1 MYLETAKVFLCI
13 RKQTAKHGG
22 LHNDFVAKAVIF
34 GIVSSVSKRSSAS
47 ILRCL
52 FDLKVV
58 G

>member
-34 GIVSSVSKRSSAS
+34 GIVSKRSSAS
-47 ILRCL
+47 MLHCL